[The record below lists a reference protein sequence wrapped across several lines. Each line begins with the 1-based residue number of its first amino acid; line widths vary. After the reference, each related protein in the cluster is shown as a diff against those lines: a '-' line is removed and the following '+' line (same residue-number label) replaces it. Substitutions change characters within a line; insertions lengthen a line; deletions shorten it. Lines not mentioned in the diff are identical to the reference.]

1 MDHPYQ
7 LIVKVRQRPFT
18 AEDAS
23 PNSGVPHMAMQN
35 WELLIARA
43 MLHRQ
48 MSGSNRNYRID
59 SRGWLWQTE
68 SSF

>member
-18 AEDAS
+18 AQDAS

-43 MLHRQ
+43 MLNQ
-48 MSGSNRNYRID
+48 ANERIEQKLKD
-59 SRGWLWQTE
+59 R
-68 SSF
+68 